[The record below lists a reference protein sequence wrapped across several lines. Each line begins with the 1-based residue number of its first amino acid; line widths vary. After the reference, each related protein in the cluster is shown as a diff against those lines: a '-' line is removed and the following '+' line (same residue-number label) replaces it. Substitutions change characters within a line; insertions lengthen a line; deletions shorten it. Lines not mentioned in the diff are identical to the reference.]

1 MDWFFNRQES
11 SLLLELQQNGLD
23 GISVISVGYVAREHL
38 PMMGVR
44 THSLI
49 HFLEGHGVPLCS

>member
-44 THSLI
+44 TYS
-49 HFLEGHGVPLCS
+49 